1 MRVLIWTQY
10 FWPEN
15 FHINAVARY
24 LHLNEHDLEVTILTG
39 KPNYPKGRIFS
50 GYEAAGIQREA
61 FHGCEI
67 VRIPLAERGGGSGSE
82 LALNYLSFI
91 LSGYLYAPF
100 ALLGK
105 KYDIIFVYAPSPLLQ
120 ALPAISFAWL
130 KRVPL
135 VLWVQDLWPD
145 ALQGTGFI
153 KNRCLLWLTGLV
165 VNYIY
170 RFSESILIQSEG
182 FRAAVERRGVAREK
196 IRYHPNSAE
205 DIQAEAEAAQDMEL
219 ANAIRKDFS
228 VVFAGNIGKAQSC
241 ETIVAAAKLLQDVPR
256 IKFYLAGKG
265 SMAESVSRDI
275 AAGGLG
281 NVTMAGEIAP
291 KDIPAIY
298 AASSALLLTLRNDPA
313 LSATVPSKLQGY
325 LAAGKPII
333 ASSSGESA
341 NEIIRANAGLTCSPE
356 NAEELAKAVLRLYRM
371 SPEARTNLGENA
383 RRYFFSHCYL
393 PDRTAEQ
400 AAHFR
405 KTVGQHSLEKRA

>member
-1 MRVLIWTQY
+1 MNVLIWTQY

-15 FHINAVARY
+15 FHINLVARY
-24 LHLNEHDLEVTILTG
+24 LQQNEHDIEVTILTG
-39 KPNYPKGRIFS
+39 KPNYPNGRIFS
-50 GYEAAGIQREA
+50 GYEAGGIYREE
-61 FHGCEI
+61 FQGCQI
-67 VRIPLAERGGGSGSE
+67 VRIPIRERGTGSASA
-82 LALNYLSFI
+82 LMLNYLSFI
-91 LSGYLYAPF
+91 FSGYLYAP
-100 ALLGK
+100 LVLSGR
-105 KYDIIFVYAPSPLLQ
+105 KYDLVFVYAPSPLLQ
-120 ALPAISFAWL
+120 ALPAIFLAWL

-170 RFSESILIQSEG
+170 RFSDSILIQSEG

-205 DIQAEAEAAQDMEL
+205 DSQAEAEATQDMEL
-219 ANAIRKDFS
+219 ANDIRKYFS
-228 VVFAGNIGKAQSC
+228 IVFAGNIGKAQSC
-241 ETIVAAAKLLQDVPR
+241 ETIVAAAGLLQHLPE
-256 IKFYLAGKG
+256 IKFYLVGKG
-265 SMAESVSRDI
+265 SMADAIGRDI
-275 AAGGLG
+275 RASGVE
-281 NVTMAGEIAP
+281 NVTMTGEIAA

-298 AASSALLLTLRNDPA
+298 SASSGLLLTLRDEPA
-313 LSATVPSKLQGY
+313 LSATIPSKLQSY

-333 ASSSGESA
+333 VSSNGESA

-393 PDRTAEQ
+393 PDRTAEL

-405 KTVGQHSLEKRA
+405 KTVGQRSLEKQA

>member
-24 LHLNEHDLEVTILTG
+24 LHQNEHDLEVTILTG

-50 GYEAAGIQREA
+50 GYETGGVYREE
-61 FHGCEI
+61 FHGCQI
-67 VRIPLAERGGGSGSE
+67 VRIPIRARGTGSASA
-82 LALNYLSFI
+82 LMLNYLSFI

-120 ALPAISFAWL
+120 ALPAISLAWL

-145 ALQGTGFI
+145 ALQATGFI
-153 KNRCLLWLTGLV
+153 KNRWLLGMVGLA
-165 VNYIY
+165 VNFVY
-170 RFSESILIQSEG
+170 RFSDLILIPSEG
-182 FRAAVERRGVAREK
+182 FREPVERRGAASEK
-196 IRYHPNSAE
+196 IRYHPNSAD
-205 DIQAEAEAAQDMEL
+205 DIHAQVETHQDMEL

-275 AAGGLG
+275 TAGGLG

-298 AASSALLLTLRNDPA
+298 AASSALLLTLRDEPA
-313 LSATVPSKLQGY
+313 LSATIPSKLQGY

-341 NEIIRANAGLTCSPE
+341 NEVIRANAGLTCSPE
-356 NAEELAKAVLRLYRM
+356 NAEELAKAVLQLYRM
-371 SPEARTNLGENA
+371 SPDARTNLGENG
-383 RRYFFSHCYL
+383 RRYFFSHYYL
-393 PDRTAEQ
+393 PDRTAEL

-405 KTVGQHSLEKRA
+405 NTVGQRSLEKRA